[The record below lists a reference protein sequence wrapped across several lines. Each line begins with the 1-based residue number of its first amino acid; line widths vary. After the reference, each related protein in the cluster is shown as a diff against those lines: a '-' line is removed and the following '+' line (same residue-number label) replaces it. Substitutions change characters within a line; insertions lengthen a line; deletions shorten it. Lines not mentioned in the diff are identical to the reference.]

1 MNIYRDHETH
11 ELILVS
17 RKSET
22 GDRKPNGDELR
33 DALARFR
40 AKEDAE
46 IEQRKAGRL
55 TVKRPNWPG
64 MRRPLAERAEK

>member
-40 AKEDAE
+40 AKEEAE
-46 IEQRKAGRL
+46 IEQHKAGRL
-55 TVKRPNWPG
+55 TVKRPNWLG
-64 MRRPLAERAEK
+64 MRRPDVERTDK